1 MDRQRTRIP
10 ELDKIVAKITV
21 GEKGV
26 RINFRSR
33 SGMK

>member
-26 RINFRSR
+26 RIN
-33 SGMK
+33 SGVGQE